1 MNCKIGEIIFR
12 LREEAGLSQGQLCH
26 GLCSVPQMARMEQDQ
41 VTMDYF
47 LLDRFFGRLGKS
59 TERMEYVLTAEAY
72 EIYELQFLIQND

>member
-47 LLDRFFGRLGKS
+47 LLDRFLDVWENLRNVWN
-59 TERMEYVLTAEAY
+59 MY
-72 EIYELQFLIQND
+72 

>member
-47 LLDRFFGRLGKS
+47 LLDRFFWTSWKINGTSGICIDSRSL
-59 TERMEYVLTAEAY
+59 
-72 EIYELQFLIQND
+72 